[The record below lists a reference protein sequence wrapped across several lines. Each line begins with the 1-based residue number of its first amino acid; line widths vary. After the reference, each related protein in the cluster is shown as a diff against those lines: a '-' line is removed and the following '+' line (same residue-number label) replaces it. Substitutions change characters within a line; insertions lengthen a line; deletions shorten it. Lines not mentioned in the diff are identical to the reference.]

1 MIWKPGRLFRKQ
13 GRLFRKPGRLFGKQ
27 GRHFRKPGRLF
38 RKPGRLFRTPGR
50 LFGKPGKLFG
60 WSAMTNFQIF
70 PMLKGFATFWE
81 FSFYRQKKVANYEF
95 YILFAEKIHLHS
107 YFFIFY
113 VLKPRSFSSNPTL
126 KGFATF
132 WEF

>member
-1 MIWKPGRLFRKQ
+1 MLKKYTMIDNITVNCF
-13 GRLFRKPGRLFGKQ
+13 
-27 GRHFRKPGRLF
+27 
-38 RKPGRLFRTPGR
+38 
-50 LFGKPGKLFG
+50 
-60 WSAMTNFQIF
+60 
-70 PMLKGFATFWE
+70 KGFATLWE